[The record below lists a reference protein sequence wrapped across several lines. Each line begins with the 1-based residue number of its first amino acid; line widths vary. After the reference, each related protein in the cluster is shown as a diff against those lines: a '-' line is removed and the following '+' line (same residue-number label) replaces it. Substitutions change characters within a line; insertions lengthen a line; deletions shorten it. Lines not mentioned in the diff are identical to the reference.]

1 MIGDL
6 YRVSGSGN
14 DFLAWIE
21 PEADPPPERVRAWCR
36 RGVSLGADGLF
47 VLRRTDDPDRIL
59 MDHFNPDGHRA
70 ELCGNGARCA
80 AELAFVLGWAAKKVW
95 VTTGAGTFLARR
107 AGESRIQLE
116 APPADVPPAER
127 IVEVQGIRHR
137 GYWTRLGVPWLVLP
151 WSESLEAAPVADL
164 GPPLR
169 HHEAF
174 APEGVNVA
182 FVRYASRNEV
192 EMRFWE
198 RGVEAETLASGTGT
212 LAAVLV
218 GLSLGRLELPV
229 EAKSSG
235 GFPATVRGELG
246 DGDLPAAWSLEG
258 DARILAR
265 IEPWP
270 GADQG
275 AESPR

>member
-1 MIGDL
+1 MGDL

-21 PEADPPPERVRAWCR
+21 PPEDPTPERVRAWCR

-47 VLRRTDDPDRIL
+47 TLRRSEDPGRIV
-59 MDHFNPDGHRA
+59 MDHWNADGGRA
-70 ELCGNGARCA
+70 ELCGNGTRCA
-80 AELAFVLGWAAKKVW
+80 AQLAFALSWARDEVSI
-95 VTTGAGTFLARR
+95 TTGAGTFHARA
-107 AGESRIQLE
+107 AGEHRIDLE
-116 APPADVPPAER
+116 APLPGSPPAER
-127 IVEVQGIRHR
+127 TVEALGPPRR
-137 GYWTRLGVPWLVLP
+137 GFRTRIGVPWFVLP
-151 WSESLEAAPVADL
+151 WPDLENAPLAEL

-169 HHEAF
+169 HHESF

-182 FVRYASRNEV
+182 FVRYPARHRV

-212 LAAVLV
+212 LASVLA
-218 GLSLGRLELPV
+218 GLTTDRLDLPV
-229 EAKSSG
+229 EAASPG
-235 GFPATVRGELG
+235 GFPATVRGEVDA
-246 DGDLPAAWSLEG
+246 DGLPTTWSLEG

-270 GADQG
+270 GADQVPD
-275 AESPR
+275 ANR